1 MLAWI
6 ASIGY
11 ITSVRGGCSLAAS
24 HGVGVLLNQGRRMK
38 TNKKL
43 SNWVAPVVEKKDT
56 PLRRQAQHLRDRY
69 GDKKKKPQDEK
80 NTGGE

>member
-11 ITSVRGGCSLAAS
+11 ITGVRGGCSLAAS

-56 PLRRQAQHLRDRY
+56 PLRRQQEALRDRY
-69 GDKKKKPQDEK
+69 GDKKKPQDKK
-80 NTGGE
+80 NKGGE

>member
-11 ITSVRGGCSLAAS
+11 IISVRGGCSLAAS
-24 HGVGVLLNQGRRMK
+24 HGAGVLLNQGKRMK

-56 PLRRQAQHLRDRY
+56 PLRRQQEALRDRY
-69 GDKKKKPQDEK
+69 GDKKKKPQDKK
-80 NTGGE
+80 NGGEG